1 MSSDADEMRAEK
13 PRKDAGEIERVRTA
27 LSAWLSARLGGVSV
41 DIGDIRSPG
50 ESGFSSET
58 MIVDA
63 SWTAS
68 DGAQSATYVVRCR
81 PTGDTVFPD
90 YDMEMQRSCMN
101 VARAHGVPSPSAPW
115 YESDPTVLGQP
126 FLVMNAIAGRVPP
139 DSPPYTIH
147 GFLLEADAQQK
158 REAYFSSI
166 EAMARLHAID
176 AADCDLSFLD
186 RGRFGGAGLEQ
197 EIGYYTNYLQWVLDG
212 RTHKLLETALEQL
225 MANVPEPSSRV
236 FSWGDA
242 RFGNTMFSEDGFRPA
257 ALLDWEMA
265 SFAPRE
271 QDLGWFL
278 FFPVFFSDAVELP
291 RLSDVPSDEECIAH
305 YEECAGVKLDDMTW
319 WIHWASFRHGA
330 IITRLADIREKAGDH
345 MDGFSFA
352 DNFATRI
359 LARYLD
365 LA

>member
-1 MSSDADEMRAEK
+1 MSPTSEELRAEK
-13 PRKDAGEIERVRTA
+13 PKKEAAEVERIRGA
-27 LSAWLSARLGGVSV
+27 LAAWLSDRLDGAAVE
-41 DIGDIRSPG
+41 IGDIRSPG

-63 SWTAS
+63 SWSVA
-68 DGAQSATYVVRCR
+68 GATERATYVVRCR
-81 PTGDTVFPD
+81 PTGETVFPD
-90 YDMEMQRSCMN
+90 YDMPMQRSCMN
-101 VARAHGVPSPSAPW
+101 AARAHGVPSPNAPW
-115 YESDPTVLGQP
+115 YESDAGVLGQP
-126 FLVMNAIAGRVPP
+126 FLVMEAVDGRVPP

-147 GFLLEADAQQK
+147 GFLLEADADQK
-158 REAYFSSI
+158 REAYFSTI

-176 AADCDLSFLD
+176 PDENDLGFLD
-186 RGRFGGAGLEQ
+186 RGRYGAPGIEQ
-197 EIGYYTNYLQWVLDG
+197 EIGYYTHYLDWVLQG
-212 RTHKLLETALEQL
+212 RSHALLQTALERL
-225 MANVPEPSSRV
+225 MASVPEPSSRV

-242 RFGNTMFSEDGFRPA
+242 RFGNTMFAEDGFSPVS
-257 ALLDWEMA
+257 LLDWEMA

-291 RLSDVPSDEECIAH
+291 RLPDVPSDEECIAH
-305 YEECAGVKLDDMTW
+305 YEQCAGVELQDLTW
-319 WIHWASFRHGA
+319 WIHWASLRHGA
-330 IITRLADIREKAGDH
+330 IITRLADIREKAGEH
-345 MDGFSFA
+345 MDGFTFE